1 MHEQGYVGAARR
13 RQAQCLTG
21 PLEASRNVAICCSRA
36 SPRPANDGIGRAAVH
51 AGRAL
56 QVRDLEGDAL
66 VLRALGGELRRAE
79 VVPAVA
85 QVRVAVQAAR
95 DREELGARRSRRLVA
110 VKPSFF
116 AQAGTWPTISEPSA
130 SFAVAPL

>member
-1 MHEQGYVGAARR
+1 M
-13 RQAQCLTG
+13 TG
-21 PLEASRNVAICCSRA
+21 PLDASRKVAICFSLA
-36 SPRPANDGIGRAAVH
+36 SPRPAKDGIGRAAVH

-56 QVRDLEGDAL
+56 EVRDLEGDAL
-66 VLRALGGELRRAE
+66 VLRALGGELRRTE

-85 QVRVAVQAAR
+85 QVRVAVQAAG
-95 DREELGARRSRRLVA
+95 DREELAARDGLA
-110 VKPSFF
+110 FPLKPSVF